1 MIQMLLS
8 LFVLTFTISCTRP
21 QSEQNSV
28 GTIQLPHKKVSS
40 LIATGSVEQDWIST
54 PPTQIES
61 IDCYAIF
68 VSGSGLDA
76 GSCVNTEGTK
86 VTDANLL
93 YGIFQHGQEVEIEF
107 PSGSDRTIGVMGMM
121 SANGVCPKLN
131 SAEFKQSN
139 FTKPLLMGQVTKS
152 FSPGKSDIE
161 IAVSLKD
168 AKPIQKCEGK
178 KYGQWPSCQPQLKLA
193 KHMGEG
199 KIQLEGECL
208 GSAESIRLEDLT
220 QQQNFD
226 LEILSRNANQVVAQL
241 KSSVSFKRSNIY
253 QLILKPRFAEASTV
267 NLSFDTELYLKSG
280 GVILGKYINGQG
292 DSIVYEDL
300 NGKIVSFGGQGGYY
314 SIPLFAKNLG
324 HNDLR
329 TNHLVSPHVNPPSF
343 YYYASSDCSGEPVL
357 NFSEGYKLLIIDD
370 IINVNNK
377 SYKVNA
383 PPTFVTN
390 FPAESYGNSN
400 NCSAG
405 TYNTSGYL
413 FPLANMTEI
422 STPTLGAVP
431 ADLELIK
438 K

>member
-280 GVILGKYINGQG
+280 GAILGKYITGQG
-292 DSIVYEDL
+292 SVAVYEDL
-300 NGKIVSFGGQGGYY
+300 NGKIVSFSEENSTLYHVN
-314 SIPLFAKNLG
+314 LAAKNLG
-324 HNDLR
+324 YNDLR
-329 TNHLVSPHVNPPSF
+329 TNQFIQYFYTSGVSYPN
-343 YYYASSDCSGEPVL
+343 YASADCTGDPI
-357 NFSEGYKLLIIDD
+357 FSSSPGKILIPNDIIHYNGSYYKL
-370 IINVNNK
+370 
-377 SYKVNA
+377 SA
-383 PPTFVTN
+383 PPQYVTDY
-390 FPAESYGNSN
+390 AIGSYFSYMTCYPYANSI
-400 NCSAG
+400 
-405 TYNTSGYL
+405 SGFL
-413 FPLANMTEI
+413 FQVSTMTLI
-422 STPTLGAVP
+422 TPQSGVAPT
-431 ADLELIK
+431 DLEIIK